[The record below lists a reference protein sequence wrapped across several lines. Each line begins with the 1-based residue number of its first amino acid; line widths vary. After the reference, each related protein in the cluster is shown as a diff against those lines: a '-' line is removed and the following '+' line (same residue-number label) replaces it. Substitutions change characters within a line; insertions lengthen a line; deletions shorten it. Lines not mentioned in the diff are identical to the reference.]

1 MKKTSEIQK
10 QIGNQI
16 KRYRKKTNMS
26 QEELAE
32 LIGIATN
39 SLSNIECGNSF
50 MTSKTLEKILN
61 IFKISAKELFDF
73 PENPDTE
80 IDKRAAILSFID
92 EIENNEKKMNLAYM
106 FLKNLI

>member
-1 MKKTSEIQK
+1 MAKKVDIQR

-16 KRYRKKTNMS
+16 KRYRKKNNMS
-26 QEELAE
+26 QEQLAE

-61 IFKISAKELFDF
+61 IFQISAKELFDF
-73 PENPDTE
+73 PETPTKE
-80 IDKRAAILSFID
+80 INKKDAIFDFIK
-92 EIENNEKKMNLAYM
+92 EIEENDTKINLLYI
-106 FLKNLI
+106 FLKALI

>member
-1 MKKTSEIQK
+1 MAKKVDIQK

-16 KRYRKKTNMS
+16 KRYRKKNNMS
-26 QEELAE
+26 QEQLAE

-61 IFKISAKELFDF
+61 IFQISAKELFDF
-73 PENPDTE
+73 PETMTKE
-80 IDKRAAILSFID
+80 INKKDAIFDFIK
-92 EIENNEKKMNLAYM
+92 EIEENDTKMNLLYI
-106 FLKNLI
+106 FLKALI